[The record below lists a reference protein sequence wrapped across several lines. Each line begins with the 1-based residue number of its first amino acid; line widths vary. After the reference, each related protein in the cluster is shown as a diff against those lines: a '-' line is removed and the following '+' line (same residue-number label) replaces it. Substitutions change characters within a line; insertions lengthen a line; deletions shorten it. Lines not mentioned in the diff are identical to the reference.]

1 MATRLDHFME
11 QLPSTTMAM
20 CDGASSRG
28 LRRRRQS
35 TWSVVS
41 LCILMSAMATNAFGP
56 QLPLVLLGSQKAP
69 KQSDR
74 LVSSS
79 ALYGS
84 SNLDRRSISG
94 GGSGGGGGGYP
105 FRDGK
110 SKRQERVGQLV
121 QTELSRILH
130 TGIIKGDVEYLADAL
145 RCRISVVR
153 ADVSP
158 DLRQARI
165 SVSVRPKGI
174 SAKVPSPL
182 ATVGQPEPLP
192 QGLTAER
199 SDTEDDRRL
208 AYSWL
213 TRHSSAIRHTVAQR
227 MSHIKSSCP
236 ALTFVPVDVTA
247 AVDVMHLIDQVTAG
261 SDKRGAM
268 IGWDPEE
275 VARNMVGDLDDEDED
290 DDDDDDWEETDVDFF
305 KPKS

>member
-1 MATRLDHFME
+1 MATRLRQHIMIME
-11 QLPSTTMAM
+11 LSSATMAM
-20 CDGASSRG
+20 SDRASLRG
-28 LRRRRQS
+28 SRRRRQS
-35 TWSVVS
+35 ICDVVS
-41 LCILMSAMATNAFGP
+41 FCIVLSAMAANAFVP
-56 QLPLVLLGSQKAP
+56 QRPPLLGSRKTT
-69 KQSDR
+69 KQCVR
-74 LVSSS
+74 LVSTS

-84 SNLDRRSISG
+84 SNRDRYSS
-94 GGSGGGGGGYP
+94 SGGGGGYP

-121 QTELSRILH
+121 QTEVSRILH

-174 SAKVPSPL
+174 NAKTSPSSVP
-182 ATVGQPEPLP
+182 TVGQPPEPLQ
-192 QGLTAER
+192 QGLTAEP

-236 ALTFVPVDVTA
+236 ALTFVAVDVTA

-275 VARNMVGDLDDEDED
+275 MARNMMGDVDDDDDEDE
-290 DDDDDDWEETDVDFF
+290 DDDDWEETDVDFF

>member
-1 MATRLDHFME
+1 MAIRLHIAIME
-11 QLPSTTMAM
+11 LPSKTTTRC
-20 CDGASSRG
+20 CDRASPRG
-28 LRRRRQS
+28 LRRRLRKPL
-35 TWSVVS
+35 WHVVS
-41 LCILMSAMATNAFGP
+41 LCILISATAANAFGP
-56 QLPLVLLGSQKAP
+56 QPLLGSVARQ
-69 KQSDR
+69 QSDR
-74 LVSSS
+74 LCSS
-79 ALYGS
+79 ALYGYN
-84 SNLDRRSISG
+84 SNLDRRDSRS
-94 GGSGGGGGGYP
+94 GGGYP

-145 RCRISVVR
+145 RYRISVVR

-174 SAKVPSPL
+174 SAKSPSSV
-182 ATVGQPEPLP
+182 AAVGQPEPP
-192 QGLTAER
+192 SQGLTAER
-199 SDTEDDRRL
+199 GDTEDDRRL

-261 SDKRGAM
+261 SDKRGGM

-275 VARNMVGDLDDEDED
+275 MARNMMGDEDDDDEDED
-290 DDDDDDWEETDVDFF
+290 EDDDDWEETDVDFF

>member
-1 MATRLDHFME
+1 
-11 QLPSTTMAM
+11 MAM

-35 TWSVVS
+35 TWGVVS
-41 LCILMSAMATNAFGP
+41 LCILMSAIATNAFGP
-56 QLPLVLLGSQKAP
+56 QLPLVLLGSEKAP

-94 GGSGGGGGGYP
+94 GGSGSGGGYP

-174 SAKVPSPL
+174 NAKVPNSV
-182 ATVGQPEPLP
+182 ATVGQPEPL
-192 QGLTAER
+192 QRLFLVNSSFQCYSAHGRATHESHQVVVSRLDVCASGR
-199 SDTEDDRRL
+199 DCRRGCD
-208 AYSWL
+208 AP
-213 TRHSSAIRHTVAQR
+213 H
-227 MSHIKSSCP
+227 
-236 ALTFVPVDVTA
+236 
-247 AVDVMHLIDQVTAG
+247 
-261 SDKRGAM
+261 
-268 IGWDPEE
+268 
-275 VARNMVGDLDDEDED
+275 
-290 DDDDDDWEETDVDFF
+290 
-305 KPKS
+305 